1 LTPFHEQ
8 GYGGL
13 HAVPGAA
20 KSVAGSRV
28 LALLLA
34 LAALGIWLYLIFLR
48 GAFWRC
54 AEREEWEASEPA
66 EWPRV
71 AVVVPARNEADH
83 IAASLGSLLNQ
94 NYPGSFMIVLVDD
107 VSTDGTGEIA
117 RGMSATH
124 SDVRLH
130 VVTGQALPPGWTGK
144 LWALKQGIAWSFAQ
158 QADYLLLTDADIV
171 HPPDSV
177 ARLVAFS
184 QQHDLVLTSLMVK
197 LRCRSF
203 AERANIPA
211 FVFFFQMLY
220 PFAWVNR
227 RDRATAAAAGGCMLV
242 RADALTKAGGIE
254 SIRDALIDDCALAR
268 VLKRHGPIWL
278 ALTQRVHSLRA
289 YPRLADIHR
298 MVTRSAYAQL
308 RYSPALLLATTTG
321 MIVTYMA
328 PPLLAIFSAGAARLV
343 ALLTW
348 GLMALAFVPTL
359 RFYRLSPSWAL
370 ALPAIALEYLL
381 FTLDSAYQH
390 MRGRGGAWKGR
401 VQGKRL

>member
-1 LTPFHEQ
+1 
-8 GYGGL
+8 
-13 HAVPGAA
+13 
-20 KSVAGSRV
+20 
-28 LALLLA
+28 
-34 LAALGIWLYLIFLR
+34 
-48 GAFWRC
+48 
-54 AEREEWEASEPA
+54 
-66 EWPRV
+66 
-71 AVVVPARNEADH
+71 
-83 IAASLGSLLNQ
+83 
-94 NYPGSFMIVLVDD
+94 MIVLVDD

-144 LWALKQGIAWSFAQ
+144 LWALNQGITSSFAQ
-158 QADYLLLTDADIV
+158 QANYLLLTDADIV

-203 AERANIPA
+203 SERANIPA

-268 VLKRHGPIWL
+268 ALKRHGPIWL

-308 RYSPALLLATTTG
+308 RYSPALLLATTAG

-328 PPLLAIFSAGAARLV
+328 PPLLAIFGAGAARLV
-343 ALLTW
+343 GLLTW
-348 GLMALAFVPTL
+348 GLMALTFVPTL